1 MNSRAAINK
10 EYREKDESH
19 LWPIRGRFNATE
31 RAIRSVRA
39 FERDSGIALE
49 DLEYEEALDAEITR
63 IVNNAV

>member
-31 RAIRSVRA
+31 RAIRNVRA